1 MPSPSGVCGVIR
13 VKGAPKLPR
22 SASLSIVFR
31 YSYLCQARRPSTTDC
46 VENCRAPLTVCLP
59 LHAETI
65 AWMLTTAS
73 TLTITTATA
82 TMLQRSS
89 SSAVRAVAPTVAR
102 SSTQAPSRAFSSTQP
117 ASSDLEGAAFGEQ
130 HIAKGI
136 GRLTKHVFEDGKGTF
151 ITTDKGVKLLDMTS
165 GIGVVNL
172 GHCHPKVSAAAAAQC
187 GKITH
192 AQVNIGFSSAQIA
205 LLKELI
211 PILPHKSLDTVF
223 LWNSGSEAVEAAVKL
238 ARAATKKPNVIVM
251 QGSYHGRTN
260 ATASMTRS
268 KTIYGEGHGPLMGGV
283 FATAFPYYSQFGGAT
298 PATPTEELVNQ
309 ALLQVKLILQQ
320 QTSPSDTAAIILE
333 PVLGEGGY
341 VPAPPAFLHGLRKIC
356 DENNILLIAD
366 EVQSGMGRTGHMFF
380 VEESGV
386 RPDILIFAKGIA
398 NGFPLS
404 GIASRKELMDLQKP
418 GSMGGT
424 YAGNAVACA
433 AAKAV
438 IEVFREENILGN
450 VAARSEQI
458 FTFLNKLKASGT
470 KAGNLI
476 EDVRGK
482 GLMVGVQFA
491 NPELQRNS
499 SNLASRE
506 AEAQP
511 QIAPKIVQ
519 ECVKRDMLLLS
530 TSVFDVLRFIP
541 PLTIS
546 EEEMTQACNIFKESL
561 EAVAKDL

>member
-1 MPSPSGVCGVIR
+1 MQRSPS
-13 VKGAPKLPR
+13 
-22 SASLSIVFR
+22 SALR
-31 YSYLCQARRPSTTDC
+31 AAARSTTS
-46 VENCRAPLTVCLP
+46 
-59 LHAETI
+59 
-65 AWMLTTAS
+65 TAQAHS
-73 TLTITTATA
+73 RK
-82 TMLQRSS
+82 RSF
-89 SSAVRAVAPTVAR
+89 
-102 SSTQAPSRAFSSTQP
+102 SSTQAVAST
-117 ASSDLEGAAFGEQ
+117 DLEAAAFGER

-136 GRLTKHVFEDGKGTF
+136 GRLTQHVFEDGKGTF
-151 ITTDKGVKLLDMTS
+151 ITTDKGVKLLDMTA

-192 AQVNIGFSSAQIA
+192 AQVNIGYNSAQIA
-205 LLKELI
+205 LLRELI

-223 LWNSGSEAVEAAVKL
+223 LWNSGAEAVEAAVKL
-238 ARAATKKPNVIVM
+238 AREATKKPNIIVM

-298 PATPTEELVNQ
+298 PDTPTEELVNN
-309 ALLQVKLILQQ
+309 ALLQARLTLQQ

-341 VPAPPAFLHGLRKIC
+341 VPAPPAFLHGLREIC

-366 EVQSGMGRTGHMFF
+366 EVQSGMGRTGRMFF

-386 RPDILIFAKGIA
+386 RPDILVFAKGIA

-438 IEVFREENILGN
+438 IEVFREEKILDN
-450 VAARSEQI
+450 VAARSKQI
-458 FTFLNKLKASGT
+458 FDFLHSLKASGT
-470 KAGNLI
+470 KAGDLI
-476 EDVRGK
+476 QDIRGK
-482 GLMVGVQFA
+482 GLMVGVQLD
-491 NPELQRNS
+491 NPHLQNGS
-499 SNLASRE
+499 SNTASRH
-506 AEAQP
+506 AAKQP
-511 QIAPKIVQ
+511 QIAPKIVS
-519 ECVKRDMLLLS
+519 ECVKRNMLLLS

-546 EEEMTQACNIFKESL
+546 EEEMTQACNIFKEAI
-561 EAVAKDL
+561 EAVAEDL

>member
-1 MPSPSGVCGVIR
+1 MLYRKSLPVLRRLAPTLTQPNR
-13 VKGAPKLPR
+13 VPLR
-22 SASLSIVFR
+22 SFSASMSV
-31 YSYLCQARRPSTTDC
+31 
-46 VENCRAPLTVCLP
+46 
-59 LHAETI
+59 
-65 AWMLTTAS
+65 
-73 TLTITTATA
+73 
-82 TMLQRSS
+82 
-89 SSAVRAVAPTVAR
+89 
-102 SSTQAPSRAFSSTQP
+102 
-117 ASSDLEGAAFGEQ
+117 SSDMDTAAFAEQ

-151 ITTDKGVKLLDMTS
+151 ITTDKGVKLLDLTA

-172 GHCHPKVSAAAAAQC
+172 GHCHPKVSSAAAAQC
-187 GKITH
+187 NKITH
-192 AQVNIGFSSAQIA
+192 AQVNIGFSAAQIA

-211 PILPHKSLDTVF
+211 PILPDPSLDTVF
-223 LWNSGSEAVEAAVKL
+223 LWNSGAEAVEAAVKL
-238 ARAATKKPNVIVM
+238 ARAATKKPNIIVM

-298 PATPTEELVNQ
+298 PETPTEELVNSS
-309 ALLQVKLILQQ
+309 LLQLKLTLQQ
-320 QTSPSDTAAIILE
+320 QTSPADTAAIILE

-341 VPAPPAFLHGLRKIC
+341 VPAPPEFLHGLRKIC

-366 EVQSGMGRTGHMFF
+366 EVQCGMGRTGHMWF

-404 GIASRKELMDLQKP
+404 GIASSKKLMDLQKP

-433 AAKAV
+433 AATAV
-438 IEVFREENILGN
+438 IQAFRDEKILDN
-450 VAARSEQI
+450 VAARSKQI
-458 FTFLNKLKASGT
+458 FTFLNDLKSSGT

-476 EDVRGK
+476 EDVRGR

-491 NPELQRNS
+491 NYELQRDSANT
-499 SNLASRE
+499 ASRH
-506 AEAQP
+506 AGSQP
-511 QIAPKIVQ
+511 QLAPKVVQ
-519 ECVKRDMLLLS
+519 ECLKRDMLLLS

-546 EEEMTQACNIFKESL
+546 EEELTQACNIFKESL

>member
-1 MPSPSGVCGVIR
+1 MIS
-13 VKGAPKLPR
+13 KG
-22 SASLSIVFR
+22 SASALRTV
-31 YSYLCQARRPSTTDC
+31 APSAA
-46 VENCRAPLTVCLP
+46 RAPR
-59 LHAETI
+59 
-65 AWMLTTAS
+65 
-73 TLTITTATA
+73 
-82 TMLQRSS
+82 RSFS
-89 SSAVRAVAPTVAR
+89 NTHPVSA
-102 SSTQAPSRAFSSTQP
+102 
-117 ASSDLEGAAFGEQ
+117 DLDTAAFGER

-136 GRLTKHVFEDGKGTF
+136 GRLSKHVFEEGKGTY
-151 ITTDKGVKLLDMTS
+151 ITTDKGVKLLDLTA

-187 GKITH
+187 MKITH
-192 AQVNIGFSSAQIA
+192 AQVNIGFSSTQIA
-205 LLKELI
+205 LLRELI
-211 PILPHKSLDTVF
+211 PILPHPSLDSVF
-223 LWNSGSEAVEAAVKL
+223 LWNSGAEAVEAAVKL
-238 ARAATKKPNVIVM
+238 ARAATKKPNIIVM

-260 ATASMTRS
+260 ATSSMTRS
-268 KTIYGEGHGPLMGGV
+268 KTIYGQGHGPLMGGV
-283 FATAFPYYSQFGGAT
+283 FASAFPYYSQFGGAT
-298 PATPTEELVNQ
+298 PETPTEELVNQ
-309 ALLQVKLILQQ
+309 ALLQMKLTLQQ
-320 QTSPSDTAAIILE
+320 QTAPSDTAAIILE

-356 DENNILLIAD
+356 DDNNILLIAD

-404 GIASRKELMDLQKP
+404 GIASSKELMDLQQP

-438 IEVFREENILGN
+438 IEAFREENILDN
-450 VAARSEQI
+450 VAARSKQI
-458 FTFLNKLKASGT
+458 FDFLHELKSSGT

-476 EDVRGK
+476 EDVRGS

-491 NPELQRNS
+491 NVELQSTS
-499 SNLASRE
+499 SNTAAQE
-506 AEAQP
+506 AKAQP
-511 QIAPKIVQ
+511 QIAPQVVQ
-519 ECVKRDMLLLS
+519 ECLKRDMLLLS

-546 EEEMTQACNIFKESL
+546 EEELSEACRIFKDSL
-561 EAVAKDL
+561 EAVAKNL

>member
-1 MPSPSGVCGVIR
+1 MMR
-13 VKGAPKLPR
+13 KG
-22 SASLSIVFR
+22 
-31 YSYLCQARRPSTTDC
+31 
-46 VENCRAPLTVCLP
+46 
-59 LHAETI
+59 
-65 AWMLTTAS
+65 
-73 TLTITTATA
+73 
-82 TMLQRSS
+82 S
-89 SSAVRAVAPTVAR
+89 SSALRVA
-102 SSTQAPSRAFSSTQP
+102 APSASRFTRVPLRSFSSTQP
-117 ASSDLEGAAFGEQ
+117 TSSDLDTAAFGEQ

-136 GRLTKHVFEDGKGTF
+136 GRLTKHVFEEGKGTF
-151 ITTDKGVKLLDMTS
+151 ITTDKGVKLLDLTS

-187 GKITH
+187 NKITH
-192 AQVNIGFSSAQIA
+192 AQVNIGFSAAQIA

-211 PILPHKSLDTVF
+211 PILPHKSLDSVF
-223 LWNSGSEAVEAAVKL
+223 LWNSGAEAVEAAVKL
-238 ARAATKKPNVIVM
+238 ARNATKKPNIIVM

-283 FATAFPYYSQFGGAT
+283 FATAFPYYSQFGSAT
-298 PATPTEELVNQ
+298 KDTPKEDLVNE
-309 ALLQVKLILQQ
+309 ALLQLKLTLQQ
-320 QTSPSDTAAIILE
+320 QTSPADTAAIILE

-341 VPAPPAFLHGLRKIC
+341 VPAPPEFLQGLRKIC
-356 DENNILLIAD
+356 DENNILLIVD
-366 EVQSGMGRTGHMFF
+366 EVQSGMGRTGQMFF
-380 VEESGV
+380 IEESGV

-404 GIASRKELMDLQKP
+404 GIASSKELMDLQKP

-438 IEVFREENILGN
+438 IEVFREEKILDN
-450 VAARSEQI
+450 VAARSKQL
-458 FTFLNKLKASGT
+458 FSFLQDLKSSGT

-476 EDVRGK
+476 EDIRGK
-482 GLMVGVQFA
+482 GLMVGLQFA
-491 NPELQRNS
+491 HPELQRGS
-499 SNLASRE
+499 SNTASKE
-506 AEAQP
+506 AKVQP
-511 QIAPKIVQ
+511 QIAPKVVQ
-519 ECVKRDMLLLS
+519 ECVNRDMLLLS

-546 EEEMTQACNIFKESL
+546 EEELDQACKIFKESL

>member
-1 MPSPSGVCGVIR
+1 MD
-13 VKGAPKLPR
+13 
-22 SASLSIVFR
+22 
-31 YSYLCQARRPSTTDC
+31 T
-46 VENCRAPLTVCLP
+46 
-59 LHAETI
+59 AE
-65 AWMLTTAS
+65 
-73 TLTITTATA
+73 
-82 TMLQRSS
+82 
-89 SSAVRAVAPTVAR
+89 
-102 SSTQAPSRAFSSTQP
+102 
-117 ASSDLEGAAFGEQ
+117 FGEK

-136 GRLTKHVFEDGKGTF
+136 GRLTKHVFDEGKGTF
-151 ITTDKGVKLLDMTS
+151 ITTDKGVKLLDLTA

-187 GKITH
+187 SKITH

-211 PILPHKSLDTVF
+211 PILPDPSLDTVF
-223 LWNSGSEAVEAAVKL
+223 FWNSGAEAVEAAVKL
-238 ARAATKKPNVIVM
+238 ARAATKKPNIIVM

-260 ATASMTRS
+260 ATAAMTRS

-298 PATPTEELVNQ
+298 PDTSTEELVNQ
-309 ALLQVKLILQQ
+309 ALLQLKLTLQQ
-320 QTSPSDTAAIILE
+320 QTSPADTAAIILE

-366 EVQSGMGRTGHMFF
+366 EVQCGMGRTGHMWF

-386 RPDILIFAKGIA
+386 RPDVLIFAKGIA

-404 GIASRKELMDLQKP
+404 GIASSKELMDRQKP

-433 AAKAV
+433 AATAT
-438 IEVFREENILGN
+438 IQAFHEENILDN
-450 VAARSEQI
+450 VAARSKQLLS
-458 FTFLNKLKASGT
+458 FLDDLKVSGT

-476 EDVRGK
+476 EDIRGR
-482 GLMVGVQFA
+482 GLMVGVQFS
-491 NPELQRNS
+491 NPELQRDS
-499 SNLASRE
+499 SNTATMNASS
-506 AEAQP
+506 QP
-511 QIAPKIVQ
+511 QLAPKIVQ
-519 ECVKRDMLLLS
+519 ECIKRDMLLLS

-546 EEEMTQACNIFKESL
+546 EEEMSQACGIFKESL

>member
-1 MPSPSGVCGVIR
+1 MIR
-13 VKGAPKLPR
+13 RGST
-22 SASLSIVFR
+22 SA
-31 YSYLCQARRPSTTDC
+31 
-46 VENCRAPLTVCLP
+46 
-59 LHAETI
+59 
-65 AWMLTTAS
+65 M
-73 TLTITTATA
+73 
-82 TMLQRSS
+82 
-89 SSAVRAVAPTVAR
+89 RAVASAVSGPTAQIPSR
-102 SSTQAPSRAFSSTQP
+102 PFSSTQAV
-117 ASSDLEGAAFGEQ
+117 SSDLDAAAFGEQ
-130 HIAKGI
+130 HIARGI
-136 GRLTKHVFEDGKGTF
+136 GRLTKHVFEEGQGTY
-151 ITTDKGVKLLDMTS
+151 ITTDKGVKLLDMTA

-172 GHCHPKVSAAAAAQC
+172 GHCHPKVSQAAAAQC

-192 AQVNIGFSSAQIA
+192 AQVNIGFSAAQIA
-205 LLKELI
+205 LLRELI
-211 PILPHKSLDTVF
+211 PILPHKSLDSVF
-223 LWNSGSEAVEAAVKL
+223 LWNSGAEAVEAAVKL
-238 ARAATKKPNVIVM
+238 ARGATKKPNIIVM

-298 PATPTEELVNQ
+298 QDTPTEELVNQ
-309 ALLQVKLILQQ
+309 ALLQVKLTLQQ
-320 QTSPSDTAAIILE
+320 QTAPSDTAAIILE

-341 VPAPPAFLHGLRKIC
+341 VPAPPAFLHGLRQIC

-404 GIASRKELMDLQKP
+404 GIASSKALMDLQKP

-438 IEVFREENILGN
+438 IEVFREEKILDN

-458 FTFLNKLKASGT
+458 FSFLRDLKASGT

-476 EDVRGK
+476 EDVRGR

-491 NPELQRNS
+491 NKSLQPDS
-499 SNLASRE
+499 SNTASVLAQ
-506 AEAQP
+506 AQP
-511 QIAPKIVQ
+511 QIAPKVVQ
-519 ECVKRDMLLLS
+519 ECIKRDMLLLS

-546 EEEMTQACNIFKESL
+546 EEEMTLACNIFKESL

>member
-1 MPSPSGVCGVIR
+1 MI
-13 VKGAPKLPR
+13 PR
-22 SASLSIVFR
+22 A
-31 YSYLCQARRPSTTDC
+31 
-46 VENCRAPLTVCLP
+46 
-59 LHAETI
+59 
-65 AWMLTTAS
+65 
-73 TLTITTATA
+73 
-82 TMLQRSS
+82 S
-89 SSAVRAVAPTVAR
+89 SSAARNFAPAIAR
-102 SSTQAPSRAFSSTQP
+102 PLRRSFTSTQP
-117 ASSDLEGAAFGEQ
+117 AASGLEAAAFGEQ

-151 ITTDKGVKLLDMTS
+151 ITTDKGVKLLDLTA

-187 GKITH
+187 SKITH
-192 AQVNIGFSSAQIA
+192 TQINIGFSAAQIA

-211 PILPHKSLDTVF
+211 PILPHPSLDTVF
-223 LWNSGSEAVEAAVKL
+223 LWNSGAEAVEAAVKL

-283 FATAFPYYSQFGGAT
+283 FATAFPYYSQFAGAS
-298 PATPTEELVNQ
+298 ADTPTEELVEQ
-309 ALLQVKLILQQ
+309 ALLQLKLTLQQ

-341 VPAPPAFLHGLRKIC
+341 VPAPPAFLRGLRKIC
-356 DENNILLIAD
+356 DDNNILLLID
-366 EVQSGMGRTGHMFF
+366 EVQSGMGRTGYMWFI
-380 VEESGV
+380 EESGV
-386 RPDILIFAKGIA
+386 QPDVLIFAKGIA

-438 IEVFREENILGN
+438 IETFREDNILDN
-450 VAARSEQI
+450 VAARSKQL
-458 FTFLNKLKASGT
+458 FSFLEDLKSSGS
-470 KAGNLI
+470 KAGSLI
-476 EDVRGK
+476 EDIRGS
-482 GLMVGVQFA
+482 GLMIGVQFA
-491 NPELQRNS
+491 NPALQRES
-499 SNLASRE
+499 SNVASKN
-506 AEAQP
+506 AQAQP
-511 QIAPKIVQ
+511 QIAPRVVQ

-541 PLTIS
+541 PLTIT
-546 EEEMTQACNIFKESL
+546 EEELTQACGIFQEAL
-561 EAVAKDL
+561 EAAVKDL

>member
-1 MPSPSGVCGVIR
+1 MD
-13 VKGAPKLPR
+13 
-22 SASLSIVFR
+22 
-31 YSYLCQARRPSTTDC
+31 T
-46 VENCRAPLTVCLP
+46 
-59 LHAETI
+59 
-65 AWMLTTAS
+65 
-73 TLTITTATA
+73 
-82 TMLQRSS
+82 
-89 SSAVRAVAPTVAR
+89 
-102 SSTQAPSRAFSSTQP
+102 
-117 ASSDLEGAAFGEQ
+117 AAFGEQ

-151 ITTDKGVKLLDMTS
+151 ITTDKGVKLLDMTA

-187 GKITH
+187 NKITH

-211 PILPHKSLDTVF
+211 PILPHESLDTVF
-223 LWNSGSEAVEAAVKL
+223 FWNSGAEAVEAAVKL
-238 ARAATKKPNVIVM
+238 ARAATKKPNIIVM

-283 FATAFPYYSQFGGAT
+283 FASAFPYYSQFGLPPDT
-298 PATPTEELVNQ
+298 PKDQLVSQ
-309 ALLQVKLILQQ
+309 ALLQLRLTLQQ
-320 QTSPSDTAAIILE
+320 QTSPADTAAVILE

-341 VPAPPAFLHGLRKIC
+341 VPAPPEFLHGVRQIC
-356 DENNILLIAD
+356 DEHNVLFIAD
-366 EVQSGMGRTGHMFF
+366 EVQSGMGRTGHQWF
-380 VEESGV
+380 VQESGV
-386 RPDILIFAKGIA
+386 RPDILVFAKGIA

-404 GIASRKELMDLQKP
+404 GIASSKKLMDLQKP

-433 AAKAV
+433 AATATIKA
-438 IEVFREENILGN
+438 FHEEKILDN
-450 VAARSEQI
+450 VAARSKQI
-458 FTFLNKLKASGT
+458 FSFLNDLKSSGT

-476 EDVRGK
+476 EDVRGS

-491 NPELQRNS
+491 NPELQHDS
-499 SNLASRE
+499 SNTAARNGQS
-506 AEAQP
+506 QP

-546 EEEMTQACNIFKESL
+546 EEELSQACNIFKESL
-561 EAVAKDL
+561 EAVAKEM

>member
-1 MPSPSGVCGVIR
+1 MISKGSTSALRTVAPS
-13 VKGAPKLPR
+13 A
-22 SASLSIVFR
+22 A
-31 YSYLCQARRPSTTDC
+31 
-46 VENCRAPLTVCLP
+46 RAPR
-59 LHAETI
+59 
-65 AWMLTTAS
+65 
-73 TLTITTATA
+73 
-82 TMLQRSS
+82 RSFS
-89 SSAVRAVAPTVAR
+89 NTHPVSA
-102 SSTQAPSRAFSSTQP
+102 
-117 ASSDLEGAAFGEQ
+117 DLDTAAFGER

-136 GRLTKHVFEDGKGTF
+136 GRLSKHVFEEGKGTY
-151 ITTDKGVKLLDMTS
+151 ITTDKGVKLLDLTA

-187 GKITH
+187 MKITH
-192 AQVNIGFSSAQIA
+192 AQVNIGFSSTQIA
-205 LLKELI
+205 LLRELI
-211 PILPHKSLDTVF
+211 PILPHPSLDSVF
-223 LWNSGSEAVEAAVKL
+223 LWNSGAEAVEAAVKL
-238 ARAATKKPNVIVM
+238 ARAATKKPNIIVM

-260 ATASMTRS
+260 ATSSMTRS
-268 KTIYGEGHGPLMGGV
+268 KTIYGQGHGPLMGGV
-283 FATAFPYYSQFGGAT
+283 FASAFPYYSQFGGAT
-298 PATPTEELVNQ
+298 PETPTEELVNQ
-309 ALLQVKLILQQ
+309 ALLQMKLTLQQ
-320 QTSPSDTAAIILE
+320 QTAPSDTAAIILE

-404 GIASRKELMDLQKP
+404 GIASSKELMDLQQP

-438 IEVFREENILGN
+438 IEAFREENILDN
-450 VAARSEQI
+450 VAARSKQI
-458 FTFLNKLKASGT
+458 FDFLHELKSSGT
-470 KAGNLI
+470 KAGDLI
-476 EDVRGK
+476 EDVRGS

-491 NPELQRNS
+491 NVELQSTS
-499 SNLASRE
+499 SNTA
-506 AEAQP
+506 AQDAKAQP
-511 QIAPKIVQ
+511 QIAPQVVQ
-519 ECVKRDMLLLS
+519 ECLKRDMLLLS

-546 EEEMTQACNIFKESL
+546 EEELSEACRIFKDSL
-561 EAVAKDL
+561 EAVAKNL

>member
-1 MPSPSGVCGVIR
+1 MD
-13 VKGAPKLPR
+13 
-22 SASLSIVFR
+22 
-31 YSYLCQARRPSTTDC
+31 T
-46 VENCRAPLTVCLP
+46 
-59 LHAETI
+59 
-65 AWMLTTAS
+65 
-73 TLTITTATA
+73 
-82 TMLQRSS
+82 
-89 SSAVRAVAPTVAR
+89 
-102 SSTQAPSRAFSSTQP
+102 
-117 ASSDLEGAAFGEQ
+117 AAFGEQ

-151 ITTDKGVKLLDMTS
+151 ITTDKGVKLLDLTA

-187 GKITH
+187 SKITH
-192 AQVNIGFSSAQIA
+192 AQVNIGFSSTQIA

-211 PILPHKSLDTVF
+211 PILPDPSLDTVF
-223 LWNSGSEAVEAAVKL
+223 FWNSGAEAVEAGVKL
-238 ARAATKKPNVIVM
+238 ARAATKKPNIIVM

-298 PATPTEELVNQ
+298 PDTPTEELVNM
-309 ALLQVKLILQQ
+309 ALLQLKLTLQQ

-341 VPAPPAFLHGLRKIC
+341 VPAPPAFLHGVRKIC
-356 DENNILLIAD
+356 DENKILLIAD
-366 EVQSGMGRTGHMFF
+366 EVQSGMGRTGKMWF

-404 GIASRKELMDLQKP
+404 GIASTKALMDLQKP

-433 AAKAV
+433 AAIATIK
-438 IEVFREENILGN
+438 VFHEEKILDN
-450 VAARSEQI
+450 VAARSKQL
-458 FTFLNKLKASGT
+458 FSFLHDLKSSGT
-470 KAGNLI
+470 KAGSVI
-476 EDVRGK
+476 EDVRGS

-491 NPELQRNS
+491 NPELQRES
-499 SNLASRE
+499 SNTASQH
-506 AEAQP
+506 AQSQP
-511 QIAPKIVQ
+511 QYAPRVVQ
-519 ECVKRDMLLLS
+519 ECIKRDMLLLS

-546 EEEMTQACNIFKESL
+546 EEELAQACGIFKEAL
-561 EAVAKDL
+561 EAVVKDS

>member
-1 MPSPSGVCGVIR
+1 MISKSSTSALRTVVPS
-13 VKGAPKLPR
+13 A
-22 SASLSIVFR
+22 A
-31 YSYLCQARRPSTTDC
+31 
-46 VENCRAPLTVCLP
+46 RAPR
-59 LHAETI
+59 
-65 AWMLTTAS
+65 
-73 TLTITTATA
+73 
-82 TMLQRSS
+82 RSFS
-89 SSAVRAVAPTVAR
+89 NTHPVSA
-102 SSTQAPSRAFSSTQP
+102 
-117 ASSDLEGAAFGEQ
+117 DLDTAAFGER

-136 GRLTKHVFEDGKGTF
+136 GRLSKHVFEEGKGTY
-151 ITTDKGVKLLDMTS
+151 ITTDKGVKLLDLTA

-187 GKITH
+187 MKITH
-192 AQVNIGFSSAQIA
+192 AQVNIGFSSTQIA

-211 PILPHKSLDTVF
+211 PILPHPSLDTVF
-223 LWNSGSEAVEAAVKL
+223 LWNSGAEAVEAAVKL
-238 ARAATKKPNVIVM
+238 ARAATKKPNIIVM

-260 ATASMTRS
+260 ATSSMTRS
-268 KTIYGEGHGPLMGGV
+268 KTIYGQGHGPLMGGV
-283 FATAFPYYSQFGGAT
+283 FASAFPYYSQFGGAT
-298 PATPTEELVNQ
+298 PETPTEELVNQ
-309 ALLQVKLILQQ
+309 ALLQMKLTLQQ
-320 QTSPSDTAAIILE
+320 QTAPSDTAAIILE

-404 GIASRKELMDLQKP
+404 GIASSKELMDLQQP

-438 IEVFREENILGN
+438 IEAFREENILDN
-450 VAARSEQI
+450 VAARSKQI
-458 FTFLNKLKASGT
+458 FDFLHELKSSGT

-476 EDVRGK
+476 EDVRGS

-491 NPELQRNS
+491 NAELQSTS
-499 SNLASRE
+499 SNTAAQE
-506 AEAQP
+506 AKAQP
-511 QIAPKIVQ
+511 QIAPQVVQ
-519 ECVKRDMLLLS
+519 ECLKRDMLLLS

-546 EEEMTQACNIFKESL
+546 EEELSEACRIFKESL
-561 EAVAKDL
+561 EAVAKNL

>member
-1 MPSPSGVCGVIR
+1 MISKGSTSALRTVAPS
-13 VKGAPKLPR
+13 A
-22 SASLSIVFR
+22 A
-31 YSYLCQARRPSTTDC
+31 
-46 VENCRAPLTVCLP
+46 RAPR
-59 LHAETI
+59 
-65 AWMLTTAS
+65 
-73 TLTITTATA
+73 
-82 TMLQRSS
+82 RSFS
-89 SSAVRAVAPTVAR
+89 NTHPVSA
-102 SSTQAPSRAFSSTQP
+102 
-117 ASSDLEGAAFGEQ
+117 DLDTAAFGER

-136 GRLTKHVFEDGKGTF
+136 GRLSKHVFEEGKGTY
-151 ITTDKGVKLLDMTS
+151 ITTDKGVKLLDLTA

-187 GKITH
+187 MKITH
-192 AQVNIGFSSAQIA
+192 AQVNIGFSSTQIA
-205 LLKELI
+205 LLRELI
-211 PILPHKSLDTVF
+211 PILPHPSLDSVF
-223 LWNSGSEAVEAAVKL
+223 LWNSGAEAVEAAVKL
-238 ARAATKKPNVIVM
+238 ARAATKKPNIIVM

-260 ATASMTRS
+260 ATSSMTRS
-268 KTIYGEGHGPLMGGV
+268 KTIYGQGHGPLMGGV
-283 FATAFPYYSQFGGAT
+283 FASAFPYYSQFGGAT
-298 PATPTEELVNQ
+298 PETPTEELVNQ
-309 ALLQVKLILQQ
+309 ALLQMKLTLQQ
-320 QTSPSDTAAIILE
+320 QTAPSDTAAIILE

-356 DENNILLIAD
+356 DDNNILLIAD

-404 GIASRKELMDLQKP
+404 GIASSKELMDLQQP

-438 IEVFREENILGN
+438 IEAFREENILDN
-450 VAARSEQI
+450 VAARSKQI
-458 FTFLNKLKASGT
+458 FDFLHELKSSGT

-476 EDVRGK
+476 EDVRGS

-491 NPELQRNS
+491 NVELQSTS
-499 SNLASRE
+499 SNTA
-506 AEAQP
+506 AQDAKAQP
-511 QIAPKIVQ
+511 QIAPQVVQ
-519 ECVKRDMLLLS
+519 ECLKRDMLLLS

-546 EEEMTQACNIFKESL
+546 EEELSEACRIFKDSL
-561 EAVAKDL
+561 EAVAKNL

>member
-1 MPSPSGVCGVIR
+1 VPALSRPAR
-13 VKGAPKLPR
+13 VPLR
-22 SASLSIVFR
+22 LF
-31 YSYLCQARRPSTTDC
+31 STT
-46 VENCRAPLTVCLP
+46 
-59 LHAETI
+59 
-65 AWMLTTAS
+65 
-73 TLTITTATA
+73 
-82 TMLQRSS
+82 Q
-89 SSAVRAVAPTVAR
+89 PT
-102 SSTQAPSRAFSSTQP
+102 
-117 ASSDLEGAAFGEQ
+117 SSDMDTAAFGEQ

-151 ITTDKGVKLLDMTS
+151 ITTDKGVKLLDLTA

-187 GKITH
+187 SKITH
-192 AQVNIGFSSAQIA
+192 AQVNIGFSSTQIA

-211 PILPHKSLDTVF
+211 PILPDPSLDTVF
-223 LWNSGSEAVEAAVKL
+223 FWNSGAEAVEAGVKL
-238 ARAATKKPNVIVM
+238 ARAATKKPNIIVM

-298 PATPTEELVNQ
+298 PDTPTEELVNM
-309 ALLQVKLILQQ
+309 ALLQLKLTLQQ

-341 VPAPPAFLHGLRKIC
+341 VPAPPAFLHGVRKIC
-356 DENNILLIAD
+356 DENKILLIAD
-366 EVQSGMGRTGHMFF
+366 EVQSGMGRTGKMWF

-404 GIASRKELMDLQKP
+404 GIASTKALMDLQKP

-433 AAKAV
+433 AAIATIK
-438 IEVFREENILGN
+438 VFHEEKILDN
-450 VAARSEQI
+450 VAARSKQL
-458 FTFLNKLKASGT
+458 FSFLHDLKSSGT
-470 KAGNLI
+470 KAGSVI
-476 EDVRGK
+476 EDVRGS

-491 NPELQRNS
+491 NPELQRES
-499 SNLASRE
+499 SNTASQH
-506 AEAQP
+506 AQSQP
-511 QIAPKIVQ
+511 QYAPRVVQ
-519 ECVKRDMLLLS
+519 ECIKRDMLLLS

-546 EEEMTQACNIFKESL
+546 EEELAQACGIFKEAL
-561 EAVAKDL
+561 EAVVKDS

>member
-1 MPSPSGVCGVIR
+1 MD
-13 VKGAPKLPR
+13 
-22 SASLSIVFR
+22 
-31 YSYLCQARRPSTTDC
+31 T
-46 VENCRAPLTVCLP
+46 
-59 LHAETI
+59 AE
-65 AWMLTTAS
+65 
-73 TLTITTATA
+73 
-82 TMLQRSS
+82 
-89 SSAVRAVAPTVAR
+89 
-102 SSTQAPSRAFSSTQP
+102 
-117 ASSDLEGAAFGEQ
+117 FGEK
-130 HIAKGI
+130 HIARGI
-136 GRLTKHVFEDGKGTF
+136 GRLTKHVFDEGKGTF
-151 ITTDKGVKLLDMTS
+151 ITTDKGVKLLDLTA

-187 GKITH
+187 SKITH

-211 PILPHKSLDTVF
+211 PILPDPSLDTVF
-223 LWNSGSEAVEAAVKL
+223 FWNSGAEAVEAAVKL
-238 ARAATKKPNVIVM
+238 ARAATKKPNIIVM

-268 KTIYGEGHGPLMGGV
+268 KTIYGEGHGPLMGGI

-298 PATPTEELVNQ
+298 PDTPTEELVNQ
-309 ALLQVKLILQQ
+309 SLLQLKLTLQQ
-320 QTSPSDTAAIILE
+320 QTSPADTAAVILE

-366 EVQSGMGRTGHMFF
+366 EVQCGMGRTGHMWFM
-380 VEESGV
+380 EESGV
-386 RPDILIFAKGIA
+386 RPDVLIFAKGIA

-404 GIASRKELMDLQKP
+404 GIASSKELMDRQKP

-433 AAKAV
+433 AATAT
-438 IEVFREENILGN
+438 IQAFHEEKILDN
-450 VAARSEQI
+450 VAARSKQL
-458 FTFLNKLKASGT
+458 FSFLDDLKASGT

-476 EDVRGK
+476 EDIRGK
-482 GLMVGVQFA
+482 GLMVGVQFS
-491 NPELQRNS
+491 NPELQRDS
-499 SNLASRE
+499 SNTATMNASS
-506 AEAQP
+506 QP
-511 QIAPKIVQ
+511 QLAPKIVQ
-519 ECVKRDMLLLS
+519 ECIKRDMLLLS

-546 EEEMTQACNIFKESL
+546 EKEMSQACGIFKESL

>member
-1 MPSPSGVCGVIR
+1 M
-13 VKGAPKLPR
+13 
-22 SASLSIVFR
+22 
-31 YSYLCQARRPSTTDC
+31 
-46 VENCRAPLTVCLP
+46 
-59 LHAETI
+59 
-65 AWMLTTAS
+65 
-73 TLTITTATA
+73 
-82 TMLQRSS
+82 SS
-89 SSAVRAVAPTVAR
+89 EMDT
-102 SSTQAPSRAFSSTQP
+102 
-117 ASSDLEGAAFGEQ
+117 AAFGEK

-136 GRLTKHVFEDGKGTF
+136 GRLTKHVFDEGKGTF
-151 ITTDKGVKLLDMTS
+151 ITTDKGVKLLDLTS

-172 GHCHPKVSAAAAAQC
+172 GHCHPKVSAAAAEQC
-187 GKITH
+187 MKMTH
-192 AQVNIGFSSAQIA
+192 AQINIGFSAAQIT

-211 PILPHKSLDTVF
+211 PILPHPTLDTVF
-223 LWNSGSEAVEAAVKL
+223 LWNSGAEAVEAAVKL
-238 ARAATKKPNVIVM
+238 ARAATKKPNIIVM

-298 PATPTEELVNQ
+298 PDTPTEELVNMS
-309 ALLQVKLILQQ
+309 LLQLKLTLQQ

-356 DENNILLIAD
+356 DEHNILLIAD
-366 EVQSGMGRTGHMFF
+366 EVQCGMGRTGRMWF

-386 RPDILIFAKGIA
+386 RPDILVFAKGIA

-404 GIASRKELMDLQKP
+404 GIASSKALMDLQKP

-424 YAGNAVACA
+424 YAGNPVACA
-433 AAKAV
+433 AATATIKA
-438 IEVFREENILGN
+438 FRDEKVLEN
-450 VAARSEQI
+450 VAARSKQI
-458 FTFLNKLKASGT
+458 FSFLNDLKASGT

-476 EDVRGK
+476 EDVRGS
-482 GLMVGVQFA
+482 GLMVGLQFK
-491 NPELQRNS
+491 NPALQRDSAN
-499 SNLASRE
+499 A
-506 AEAQP
+506 AAQNAKIQG
-511 QIAPKIVQ
+511 QIAPKVVA

-541 PLTIS
+541 TLTIS
-546 EEEMTQACNIFKESL
+546 EEELSKACEIFKEAL

>member
-1 MPSPSGVCGVIR
+1 
-13 VKGAPKLPR
+13 
-22 SASLSIVFR
+22 
-31 YSYLCQARRPSTTDC
+31 
-46 VENCRAPLTVCLP
+46 
-59 LHAETI
+59 
-65 AWMLTTAS
+65 
-73 TLTITTATA
+73 
-82 TMLQRSS
+82 MLQRSS
-89 SSAVRAVAPTVAR
+89 SSALRTVAPAVTRPATHISSR
-102 SSTQAPSRAFSSTQP
+102 SFSSTQP
-117 ASSDLEGAAFGEQ
+117 ASADLDSASFGEQ
-130 HIAKGI
+130 HIARGI
-136 GRLTKHVFEDGKGTF
+136 GRLTKHVFEEGKGSY
-151 ITTDKGVKLLDMTS
+151 IITDKGVKLLDLTA

-187 GKITH
+187 SKITH

-205 LLKELI
+205 LLRELI

-223 LWNSGSEAVEAAVKL
+223 LWNSGAEAVEAAVKL
-238 ARAATKKPNVIVM
+238 ARGATKKPNVIVM

-268 KTIYGEGHGPLMGGV
+268 KTIYGEGHGPLMSGV

-298 PATPTEELVNQ
+298 PDTPTEELVKQ
-309 ALLQVKLILQQ
+309 ALLQVKLTLQQ

-341 VPAPPAFLHGLRKIC
+341 VPAPPEFLHGLRKIC

-404 GIASRKELMDLQKP
+404 GIASSKELMDLQKP

-438 IEVFREENILGN
+438 IEVFREENILDN
-450 VAARSEQI
+450 VAARSQQI
-458 FTFLNKLKASGT
+458 FSFLNNLKSSGT

-476 EDVRGK
+476 EDIRGK
-482 GLMVGVQFA
+482 GLMVGLQFA
-491 NPELQRNS
+491 NPQLQRDS
-499 SNLASRE
+499 SNTASTE
-506 AEAQP
+506 AQAQP
-511 QIAPKIVQ
+511 QIAPKVVQ
-519 ECVKRDMLLLS
+519 ECIKRDMLLLS

-546 EEEMTQACNIFKESL
+546 EEEMTQACNIFKDAL